1 MGRWGLSRFFARSEV
16 NATKNLSKT
25 TDLIQARYGWTD
37 QIIFDL
43 SAARF
48 LQIANI
54 VLEAYQTEN
63 RQKYQLEAYN
73 AWQITELIKM
83 LVTDKAKPVKFS
95 DYLKKIGLSD
105 KAENPQ
111 DKKIAAAAA
120 ITTAEQIK
128 QLDQAARK

>member
-1 MGRWGLSRFFARSEV
+1 MGRWGLSRFFARNEI

-48 LQIANI
+48 LQIADI
-54 VLEAYQTEN
+54 VLEAYQAEN
-63 RQKYQLEAYN
+63 RQKYILEAYS
-73 AWQITELIKM
+73 AWQIIEFIKM
-83 LVTDKAKPVKFS
+83 IVTDKAKQIKFS
-95 DYLKKIGLSD
+95 DYLKKIGLD
-105 KAENPQ
+105 EKVKDPQ
-111 DKKIAAAAA
+111 DKKTAVKAAL
-120 ITTAEQIK
+120 TTAEQIR